1 MRRTLP
7 RNTSCFRSKK
17 PQQAR
22 SPREFLRATI
32 IQSQF
37 RCCPKSSSFFSSW
50 TTLTFSKMSK
60 PYSGRL
66 CARIAVCWGYDFWH
80 HFCFHSW
87 LCHSSHRLNL
97 DLEKLLVSPYQCFYV
112 NRSLECWQW
121 RCTIYTILWL
131 IWSIHIIYKSIDIKK
146 LWYFAWVILYALVL

>member
-17 PQQAR
+17 PLQAR

-50 TTLTFSKMSK
+50 TTLTFSKVSE

-121 RCTIYTILWL
+121 RCMSYTLHCDSFKA
-131 IWSIHIIYKSIDIKK
+131 SISSTR
-146 LWYFAWVILYALVL
+146 VLTLRNSDTLHESFFTH

>member
-66 CARIAVCWGYDFWH
+66 YARIAVCWGYDFWH

-112 NRSLECWQW
+112 NRSFKRWQW
-121 RCTIYTILWL
+121 RCMSHTSHSL
-131 IWSIHIIYKSIDIKK
+131 HISHVWNARFHWRCPWFLRIAVVS
-146 LWYFAWVILYALVL
+146 